1 VYYRDRDGSQPVDDF
16 IETLPVAHQVVVDN
30 QIARINMLTPQ
41 HPHLPFP
48 HSSQIDGE
56 LRELPCHYGRVLY
69 RVLYRRS
76 RNLVILLHMFRKD
89 RGTYPRSTNRS
100 RASAGLISRGGW
112 TRPRENRLAQR
123 ATMRRDVAMTYHFW

>member
-56 LRELPCHYGRVLY
+56 LRELRCHYGRVLY

-89 RGTYPRSTNRS
+89 RGNVSEADKTIARERWADFKRRMDSTARRSPR
-100 RASAGLISRGGW
+100 AAGSDA
-112 TRPRENRLAQR
+112 P
-123 ATMRRDVAMTYHFW
+123 